1 MFQLGGRIGRVRYM
15 AYSAALGALLA
26 LCLVVLT
33 TIAGA
38 SASAGLVIVQSLGV
52 IGSLALSVIVG
63 VRRLHDLGH
72 KGWPAIGL
80 FIPLMNA
87 AVFLWLVFAP
97 GNPHANRY
105 GPAPGPNTR
114 GVLVLAWA
122 LPVIFIAGILAATV
136 LAPHKS
142 AAQRAHDEMEQAI

>member
-1 MFQLGGRIGRVRYM
+1 
-15 AYSAALGALLA
+15 
-26 LCLVVLT
+26 
-33 TIAGA
+33 
-38 SASAGLVIVQSLGV
+38 
-52 IGSLALSVIVG
+52 VG

-87 AVFLWLVFAP
+87 AVFLWLVVAP